1 MISIYICD
9 DNAVIM
15 EEIAK
20 QIQQKIMME
29 NYDTKIA
36 GTYEKAQELL
46 AVITCRKDKT
56 NIYFLDVELKDETWD
71 GFLLGKEIRKY
82 DPNGVIVYITSYQDL
97 AYKTFQYH
105 IEAFDY
111 IIKDVDKLA
120 ASIEHCLQE
129 IQNKLCN
136 VSSSDQSETITIRIG
151 DSLKHI
157 KKQDIYFFETS
168 IKAHHVLVHTKQGRI
183 DFVGNLNEL
192 EKQLGDSF
200 MRVHRSY
207 LVALPYIEEINLK
220 ENYIIVGKQKC
231 LISKKAKSRLLQ
243 YRNRV

>member
-29 NYDTKIA
+29 NYDMKIA

-71 GFLLGKEIRKY
+71 GFLLGKEIRKQ
-82 DPNGVIVYITSYQDL
+82 DPNGIIVYITSYQDL

-168 IKAHHVLVHTKQGRI
+168 SKAHHVLVHTKQGRI